1 MEFIQYAFVA
11 VLVGVLLAA
20 SVSFTVMGLGKMR
33 RRRRLARDAHES
45 GMKFFP
51 DDPYDVPRRYADF
64 AAISSG
70 HSPCANNVTAGRLRG
85 RTFQAF
91 DFRCELGHGTRRL
104 TRRYSV
110 VVAETRLA
118 QPSLLMWHTGDA
130 ELAPLAARDMQGR
143 LGQWSFRGSRAL
155 AEAVEA
161 ACRRIE
167 QAQPGIE
174 VRGSVVL
181 IAAPVR
187 RSIRGHALAL
197 DDVAGILDAMDNP
210 ARALPGHGAA

>member
-1 MEFIQYAFVA
+1 MELIQYAFVA

-20 SVSFTVMGLGKMR
+20 SISFAVMGFGKVL

-64 AAISSG
+64 AVISSG
-70 HSPCANNVTAGRLRG
+70 HSPCANNVTAGRLGG
-85 RTFQAF
+85 RILRAF

-110 VVAETRLA
+110 VVAETHQV
-118 QPSLLMWHTGDA
+118 QPSLLMWHSGDA
-130 ELAPLAARDMQGR
+130 DLAPLAARGMQG
-143 LGQWSFRGSRAL
+143 LVGQWSYRGSRAL
-155 AEAVEA
+155 AEAVES
-161 ACRRIE
+161 ACRHLD
-167 QAQPGIE
+167 QAQSSIE

-181 IAAPVR
+181 IASPVR
-187 RSIRGHALAL
+187 RAIRRHALAL
-197 DDVAGILDAMDNP
+197 DEVAGILK
-210 ARALPGHGAA
+210 ALGDLAQDQSSSVSG